1 MLKTFLM
8 AGIGDLGK
16 STFKVGN
23 AVEAL
28 AKTDDMLAIIGFIML
43 LGVIVSAYGSWWQG
57 NLARKQYKEECKPNV
72 VPDKNDN
79 ARSILYMVLAAVF
92 GALIIYFIFKFKAK
106 KSDVM
111 SSPLLLA

>member
-1 MLKTFLM
+1 M
-8 AGIGDLGK
+8 AGVGDLGK

-57 NLARKQYKEECKPNV
+57 NLARKQYNEECKPN
-72 VPDKNDN
+72 DIKDEKENS
-79 ARSILYMVLAAVF
+79 ARTVLYMVLAAVF
-92 GALIIYFIFKFKAK
+92 GALVIYFIFKFKAK
-106 KSDVM
+106 QTPVM
-111 SSPLLLA
+111 NAPLLLA

>member
-1 MLKTFLM
+1 M
-8 AGIGDLGK
+8 ASVGNFGK

-28 AKTDDMLAIIGFIML
+28 AKTDDMLAVIGFIML

-57 NLARKQYKEECKPNV
+57 NLARKQYNEECKPNV
-72 VPDKNDN
+72 VKDEKENKS
-79 ARSILYMVLAAVF
+79 RTVLYMILAAVF
-92 GALIIYFIFKFKAK
+92 GALIIYFIFKFKDK
-106 KSDVM
+106 QSTSSS